1 MQEMKDKIIKLYA
14 KDIMAVTAFIT
25 FFWIVLIFSITQI
38 YQILSISGLRITIV
52 ISGAVV
58 GIMGTASSI
67 AVLKH
72 LKKNRDALYKE
83 ELMNLE
89 SKNGQ
94 MHLD

>member
-1 MQEMKDKIIKLYA
+1 MQEMKDKIIKLYS